1 MKRLND
7 LNKSI
12 REEEQ
17 KEDNLIEEQ
26 LGEIYKARTKLRDVC
41 NSYRRSLRDDARI
54 DTLKECISDSIK
66 SLTKLEPIKSY
77 RVDKSSAEAILL
89 LSDFH
94 IGVDCKNFYN
104 TYNTRV
110 ATCRLNK
117 LVSEVKCYCEKFN
130 INQLNVINLG
140 DLIHGIIHI
149 DSRIE
154 QQEDI
159 IQQVMTAAELMSQ
172 TLYELQ
178 KSVNV
183 VYRSCVDNHSRIN
196 ADKKQHV
203 EKENLNRLIDWYIA
217 ARLKDTNIKFVD
229 DNLDIGLGRFKLQN
243 GKIVMFAHGH
253 QENINNIVQNW
264 MGATKEFVDYLC
276 IGHYHTSKLK
286 TFNGAKVVVNGSLVG
301 VEEYALSKRLFGN
314 AEQSLLIFD
323 HNNLLHINIDLQGAK

>member
-7 LNKSI
+7 LNEVV
-12 REEEQ
+12 READQ

-26 LGEIYKARTKLRDVC
+26 LSEIYKAKTKLRDVY
-41 NSYRRSLRDDARI
+41 NSYRRGLRDDARI
-54 DTLKECISDSIK
+54 EALKECISGSIK
-66 SLTKLEPIKSY
+66 SLNKLEPIRPY
-77 RVDKSSAEAILL
+77 RVDSSTTEAILL

-94 IGVDCKNFYN
+94 IGVDCNNFYN

-110 ATCRLNK
+110 ATHRLNR
-117 LVSEVKCYCEKFN
+117 LVSEVKRYCDKFN

-140 DLIHGIIHI
+140 DLIHGVIHV

-159 IQQVMTAAELMSQ
+159 IQQVMTAAELLAQ
-172 TLYELQ
+172 TLYELHR
-178 KSVNV
+178 SVNIT
-183 VYRSCVDNHSRIN
+183 YRSCVDNHSRVT

-203 EKENLNRLIDWYIA
+203 EKENLNRLIDWYVE
-217 ARLKDTNIKFVD
+217 ARLKDAGIKFMD

-243 GKIVMFAHGH
+243 GKVVMFAHGH

-286 TFNGAKVVVNGSLVG
+286 TFNGAKVIVNGSLVG

-314 AEQSLLIFD
+314 AEQSLLLFD
-323 HNNLLHINIDLQGAK
+323 GDNLLHINIDLQGAK